1 MSDATLADQFVD
13 VLRHAGIEHVHG
25 VVDPTLRPIMDAVQ
39 WTDGVD
45 WTAVADD
52 RAGVD
57 AAAGEARATG
67 RVAVCAGSYGA
78 GKTHLI
84 HGLQDAHRLGVPVLA
99 LAMPMPKPSAPDHPE
114 RLFVDHPERLFVECS
129 CYCALPEDP
138 SQVPQLAGIAIQHA
152 LVRADVS
159 VLLLNPHNRGR
170 NVTLASVP
178 GPACGRVIRTR
189 PRPTRTHGR
198 PARLTRRP
206 RG

>member
-13 VLRHAGIEHVHG
+13 VLRHAGIEHVYG
-25 VVDPTLRPIMDAVQ
+25 AVDPSLRPILDAVQ

-45 WTAVADD
+45 WTEVPDD

-57 AAAGEARATG
+57 AAADEARATG
-67 RVAVCAGSYGA
+67 RVAVCAGSYGM

-84 HGLQDAHRLGVPVLA
+84 HGLNDAHRQGVPVLA
-99 LAMPMPKPSAPDHPE
+99 LATLVPRASAPN
-114 RLFVDHPERLFVECS
+114 HPERLFVECS

-138 SQVPQLAGIAIQHA
+138 SQVPQLAGTAIQHA

-159 VLLLNPHNRGR
+159 VLLLNPRDR
-170 NVTLASVP
+170 DRDVTLASAP
-178 GPACGRVIRTR
+178 GPACSRGIRTR
-189 PRPTRTHGR
+189 QRLTRSHVR